1 MKFIRATY
9 GSLLVLFSTP
19 ITAFAQPGQNYP
31 ADPYVNSLYQN
42 SVPPSLLNNS
52 YGGGYS
58 FPGANLPP
66 LNAGGSYGRGISRVG
81 GSGGGFYALLDVG
94 YKLIGYFQVIIF
106 FVALVY
112 LLRGAFLFTQGKEKE
127 ASPMILNAVIG
138 IVVALLAFAVI
149 PLICSV
155 TGAGGEACTVG
166 R

>member
-1 MKFIRATY
+1 MKFIRAIY
-9 GSLLVLFSTP
+9 GSILPLLAAPLIS
-19 ITAFAQPGQNYP
+19 FAQFRNG
-31 ADPYVNSLYQN
+31 
-42 SVPPSLLNNS
+42 
-52 YGGGYS
+52 
-58 FPGANLPP
+58 
-66 LNAGGSYGRGISRVG
+66 GISRVG